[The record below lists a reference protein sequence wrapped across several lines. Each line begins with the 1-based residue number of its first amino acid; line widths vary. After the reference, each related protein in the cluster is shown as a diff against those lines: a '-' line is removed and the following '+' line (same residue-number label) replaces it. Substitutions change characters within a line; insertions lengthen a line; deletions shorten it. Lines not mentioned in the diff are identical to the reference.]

1 VRSATPFGR
10 RGAPIRPNRG
20 ALLSPTPIA
29 HHLLVPRTARYYTQ
43 GESESASEIWYLLH
57 GYGMLAASFLRWFE
71 PAIRPGRLLV
81 APEALS
87 RSYFEEQGARRV
99 GASWMT
105 KEDRDVEIE
114 DYVRYLD
121 VLDEQIR
128 LGVPGKTRV
137 EVHAFS
143 QGTAT
148 GCRWVAFGRCR
159 VDRLVLWS
167 GTVPPDLP
175 LDRYGA
181 ALANAGL
188 TLAIGTR
195 DAYLTEQ
202 DVDREQARLAAAG
215 LLPVVHRFD
224 GSHRVDPVLLRT
236 LAQEA
241 A

>member
-1 VRSATPFGR
+1 MIPVT
-10 RGAPIRPNRG
+10 
-20 ALLSPTPIA
+20 
-29 HHLLVPRTARYYTQ
+29 HHLLVPRTARYLTQ
-43 GESESASEIWYLLH
+43 GEIEGAAEIWFLIH
-57 GYGMLAASFLRWFE
+57 GYSMLAGSFLRWFE
-71 PAIRPGRLLV
+71 PAARPGRLLV

-87 RSYFEEQGARRV
+87 RAYFEEKGVRRV

-105 KEDRDVEIE
+105 KEDREVEIE

-121 VLDEQIR
+121 ALAQQVQRGTGGEPR
-128 LGVPGKTRV
+128 M

-148 GCRWVAFGRCR
+148 ACRWVAFGQTR

-167 GTVPPDLP
+167 GAVPPDLP

-181 ALANAGL
+181 ALTRAGL
-188 TLAIGTR
+188 TMAIGT
-195 DAYLTEQ
+195 Q
-202 DVDREQARLAAAG
+202 DQYIHQQDIDREQARLAAAG
-215 LLPVVHRFD
+215 LLPVVHRFA
-224 GSHRVDPVLLRT
+224 GGHRVDAALLRT